1 MPWKHNGIII
11 KEGKSWSDGTYK
23 HPYNWASAWSD
34 QDKTDFGLV
43 WEDAPTSEEPFDSTF
58 YWGRQADGTLIERSL
73 TDINEV
79 DEDDNPILDENG
91 DQVVTKGLKTIWIEK
106 TKQTTNS
113 LLSKWDWQITRKS
126 EKNVDIDSDVS
137 TYRDAVRTACNTIE
151 TAINNCS
158 SLSDLQAMFVVP
170 TDDSEPPQ
178 ATGKAPIYDFPDE
191 I

>member
-1 MPWKHNGIII
+1 MIMDLNTLTTW
-11 KEGKSWSDGTYK
+11 ESSWT
-23 HPYNWASAWSD
+23 D
-34 QDKTDFGLV
+34 QNKTDFGLV
-43 WEDAPTSEEPFDSTF
+43 WEDAPASEQPFDSDF

-79 DEDDNPILDENG
+79 DEDDNPILDIHGN
-91 DQVVTKGLKTIWIEK
+91 QVVTKGLKTIWIEK
-106 TKQTTNS
+106 TKQTTNEK
-113 LLSKWDWQITRKS
+113 LLVHDWQIVRKS

-151 TAINNCS
+151 TAINACS

-170 TDDSEPPQ
+170 TDSDGNP
-178 ATGKAPIYDFPDE
+178 TGKAPIYDFPDE

>member
-1 MPWKHNGIII
+1 MPWKHNGVTI

-23 HPYNWASAWSD
+23 HPYNWSSAWTD
-34 QDKTDFGLV
+34 QNKTDFGLV
-43 WEDAPTSEEPFDSTF
+43 WEDAPASEQPFDSTF
-58 YWGRQADGTLIERSL
+58 YYGRQADGTLIERSL

-79 DEDDNPILDENG
+79 DEDDNPVLDEDGN
-91 DQVVTKGLKTIWIEK
+91 QVVTKGLKTIWIEK
-106 TKQTTNS
+106 TKQTTNN

-126 EKNVDIDSDVS
+126 EKNIAIDSDVA

-170 TDDSEPPQ
+170 TDNSKPPQ
-178 ATGKAPIYDFPDE
+178 ATGKAAMYDFPKE

>member
-1 MPWKHNGIII
+1 MVWKHNGIII

-23 HPYNWASAWSD
+23 HPYNWASAWSE

-43 WEDAPTSEEPFDSTF
+43 WEDAPASEEPFDSTF

-113 LLSKWDWQITRKS
+113 LLSKWDWQIVRKS
-126 EKNVDIDSDVS
+126 ENNVDIDSDVS

-170 TDDSEPPQ
+170 TDSDGNP
-178 ATGKAPIYDFPDE
+178 TGKAPIYNFPDE

>member
-1 MPWKHNGIII
+1 MPWKHNGKII

-34 QDKTDFGLV
+34 EDKEDFGLV
-43 WEDAPTSEEPFDSTF
+43 WEDAPASEEPFDSTF

-79 DEDDNPILDENG
+79 DENKKPVLDENG
-91 DQVVTKGLKTIWIEK
+91 KQLVTKGLKTIWIEK
-106 TKQTTNS
+106 TKETTNA
-113 LLSKWDWQITRKS
+113 LLSKWDWQVTRKS
-126 EKNVDIDSDVS
+126 EKDTAIDSDVA

-151 TAINNCS
+151 TAITDCKT
-158 SLSDLQAMFVVP
+158 LADFMKLFDVP
-170 TDDSEPPQ
+170 VDKDGMP
-178 ATGKAPIYDFPDE
+178 TGNASIYDFPKE

>member
-1 MPWKHNGIII
+1 MPWKHNGRTI
-11 KEGKSWSDGTYK
+11 KVGKSWVDDNNIR
-23 HPYNWASAWSD
+23 HPSNWMIWSD
-34 QDKTDFGLV
+34 SAKADKNLV
-43 WEDAPTSEEPFDSTF
+43 WEDPPASEAPFDDKF
-58 YWGRQADGTLIERSL
+58 YRGRQTDGTLIECSL

-106 TKQTTNS
+106 TKEETNN
-113 LLSKWDWQITRKS
+113 LLSKWDWQVVRKY
-126 EKNVDIDSDVS
+126 EKNTAIDSDVS

-170 TDDSEPPQ
+170 TDDDGNP
-178 ATGKAPIYDFPDE
+178 TGKAPMYNFPDE

>member
-1 MPWKHNGIII
+1 MPWKHNGRTI
-11 KEGKSWSDGTYK
+11 KVGKGWTDDNGYK
-23 HPYNWASAWSD
+23 HPYNWASAWTD
-34 QDKTDFGLV
+34 QNKTDFGLV
-43 WEDAPTSEEPFDSTF
+43 WEDAPASEQPFDNTF

-79 DEDDNPILDENG
+79 DDDDNPILDENG

-106 TKQTTNS
+106 TKETTNS
-113 LLSKWDWQITRKS
+113 LLSKWDWQVTRKS
-126 EKNVDIDSDVS
+126 EKNTAIDSDVA

-151 TAINNCS
+151 TAINNCN

-170 TDDSEPPQ
+170 TDSDGNP
-178 ATGKAPIYDFPDE
+178 TGKAPIYDFPDE